1 MGKLRS
7 GEESTSFYCFNKYSS
22 STCSRLCSML
32 CLSISLCEA
41 ETDSTHTV
49 TVPCD
54 KWQEKQEQGRGDMK
68 EACRPSHTNH
78 SFRKDAPTACVCQA
92 LLRCWR
98 HSPGLRPGPA
108 SVGFPV
114 SWQRKAVA

>member
-7 GEESTSFYCFNKYSS
+7 GEESTSFYSFNKYSS

-32 CLSISLCEA
+32 CLSISLCKA
-41 ETDSTHTV
+41 EIDSTHTV

-54 KWQEKQEQGRGDMK
+54 KWQEKREQGRGEMK
-68 EACRPSHTNH
+68 EACHPSHTNH
-78 SFRKDAPTACVCQA
+78 SFRKDAPAACACQA